1 MVEYEKKLID
11 ALGEEYKKLISE
23 YGGISAIHMA
33 NLVAGYGV
41 DERKT
46 LERIIRI
53 IDLSSQMLRVFS
65 GKVAV
70 ASDMPEEQI
79 IKWTPKSDTIQIN
92 LRYLKEKDSVEDAR
106 KLMIAV
112 HTAVFMKHVRA
123 VAESSN
129 ETVHEYAEKM
139 GWYSEW
145 KNPVDPLENPKLF
158 FEQRH
163 IKDALAY
170 GVAYTENALS
180 QAGKALKEI
189 KERTNG

>member
-1 MVEYEKKLID
+1 MTEFEKKLVASLD
-11 ALGEEYKKLISE
+11 EEYKKLISE
-23 YGGISAIHMA
+23 YEGISALHAA
-33 NLVAGYGV
+33 NLVAGYGM

-53 IDLSSQMLRVFS
+53 IELSSQMLHVFC
-65 GKVAV
+65 GKVTV
-70 ASDMPEEQI
+70 TSDMPEEQV

-92 LRYLKEKDSVEDAR
+92 LKYLKEKDSVEDAR

-112 HTAVFMKHVRA
+112 YTAVFMKHVRA
-123 VAESSN
+123 VTESSN

-145 KNPVDPLENPKLF
+145 KNPVDSLENPKLF
-158 FEQRH
+158 FEQRYV
-163 IKDALAY
+163 KDALAY
-170 GVAYTENALS
+170 GIANTENALL
-180 QAGKALKEI
+180 QARKVLREM